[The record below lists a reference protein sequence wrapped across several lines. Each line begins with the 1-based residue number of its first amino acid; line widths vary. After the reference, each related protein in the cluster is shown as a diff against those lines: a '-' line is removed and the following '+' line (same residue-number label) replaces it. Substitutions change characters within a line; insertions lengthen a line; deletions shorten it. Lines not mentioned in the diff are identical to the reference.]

1 MVKQVGR
8 LNRRVELQQ
17 QEPEFDALGRQV
29 RKQWVT
35 IAKLW
40 AEVRD
45 TSGSEAEQAK
55 QISAGASV
63 VVVIRGRGGMNTQQR
78 FLFRG
83 RVLEIKA
90 IVDPDNS
97 GREFTV
103 YCGENK

>member
-8 LNRRVELQQ
+8 LNRRVELQEQ
-17 QEPEFDALGRQV
+17 QPEFDALGRQV
-29 RKQWVT
+29 RNGWRT

-63 VVVIRGRGGMNTQQR
+63 VVVIRGRSGMNTQQR
-78 FLFRG
+78 LLFRG
-83 RVLEIKA
+83 RILEIKA

-97 GREFTV
+97 GREFTL